1 MQIALRCRSQSQI
14 RPFMHILAISGSLRT
29 GASNTAVLEAAALLA
44 PPGVTITL
52 YDALGALP
60 HFNPDLDSQDGG
72 QLPEIVVDLREQIGR
87 ADGVLIS
94 CPEYAHGIPGSF
106 KNLLDWLVGS
116 TEFPGK
122 PVALLNTSPMSVHAP
137 AQLAEVL
144 ATMNA
149 RLIPE
154 ASITVQ
160 PRNRGSNAIDI
171 AADPE
176 SSATLRNAIAAF
188 ARAAHE

>member
-1 MQIALRCRSQSQI
+1 MK
-14 RPFMHILAISGSLRT
+14 ILAISGSLRT

-52 YDALGALP
+52 YDGLAALP
-60 HFNPDLDSQDGG
+60 HFNPDLDSPDGDG
-72 QLPEIVVDLREQIGR
+72 LPESVIDLRRQIGR

-137 AQLAEVL
+137 AQLVEVL
-144 ATMNA
+144 TTMNA

-154 ASITVQ
+154 ACITVQ
-160 PRNRGSNAIDI
+160 PRNRGDDAHRI

-176 SSATLRNAIAAF
+176 LSSRLRGAIDAVL
-188 ARAAHE
+188 RH

>member
-1 MQIALRCRSQSQI
+1 
-14 RPFMHILAISGSLRT
+14 MHILAISGSLRT
-29 GASNTAVLEAAALLA
+29 GASNTTVLQAAALLA

-52 YDALGALP
+52 YDGLGALP
-60 HFNPDLDSQDGG
+60 HFNPDLDSPDGD
-72 QLPEIVVDLREQIGR
+72 QLPEIVADLRKQIGH

-116 TEFPGK
+116 TEFPDK

-144 ATMNA
+144 TTMNA
-149 RLIPE
+149 RLIRE

-160 PRNRGSNAIDI
+160 PRSRGSSPHDI

-176 SSATLRNAIAAF
+176 LSATLRNAIVAF
-188 ARAAHE
+188 VVAVHE

>member
-1 MQIALRCRSQSQI
+1 
-14 RPFMHILAISGSLRT
+14 MHILAISGSLRA
-29 GASNTAVLEAAALLA
+29 GASNTTVLKAAALLA
-44 PPGVTITL
+44 PSGVTVTL
-52 YDALGALP
+52 YDGLGALP
-60 HFNPDLDSQDGG
+60 HFNPDLDSPDGK
-72 QLPEIVVDLREQIGR
+72 QLPEIVADLRKQIDR

-144 ATMNA
+144 TTMNA
-149 RLIPE
+149 TLVPQASVAIPIGRQRDSASVLADPDLSERLRTAVEVFTRTIGARRIPE
-154 ASITVQ
+154 RS
-160 PRNRGSNAIDI
+160 
-171 AADPE
+171 
-176 SSATLRNAIAAF
+176 
-188 ARAAHE
+188 

>member
-1 MQIALRCRSQSQI
+1 
-14 RPFMHILAISGSLRT
+14 MHILAISGSLRA
-29 GASNTAVLEAAALLA
+29 GASNTTVLQAAALLA

-52 YDALGALP
+52 YDGLGALP
-60 HFNPDLDSQDGG
+60 HFNPDLDSQDGER
-72 QLPEIVVDLREQIGR
+72 LPAIVADLREQIGR

-116 TEFPGK
+116 TEFPDK

-144 ATMNA
+144 TTMNA
-149 RLIPE
+149 RLIRE

-160 PRNRGSNAIDI
+160 PRSRGSSPHDI

-176 SSATLRNAIAAF
+176 LSATLRNAIVAF
-188 ARAAHE
+188 VVAVHE

>member
-1 MQIALRCRSQSQI
+1 MK
-14 RPFMHILAISGSLRT
+14 ILAISGSLRT

-52 YDALGALP
+52 YDGLAALP
-60 HFNPDLDSQDGG
+60 HFNPDLDSPDGDG
-72 QLPEIVVDLREQIGR
+72 LPEPVIDLRRQIGR

-137 AQLAEVL
+137 AQLAEIL
-144 ATMNA
+144 KTMNA
-149 RLIPE
+149 SLLPSASVTIP
-154 ASITVQ
+154 IRRQ
-160 PRNRGSNAIDI
+160 LDPPAIV
-171 AADPE
+171 ADPDLSTQLCRVIE
-176 SSATLRNAIAAF
+176 AF
-188 ARAAHE
+188 M

>member
-1 MQIALRCRSQSQI
+1 
-14 RPFMHILAISGSLRT
+14 MHILAISGSLRT
-29 GASNTAVLEAAALLA
+29 GASNTTVLQAAALLA

-52 YDALGALP
+52 YDGLGALP
-60 HFNPDLDSQDGG
+60 HFNPDLDSPDED
-72 QLPEIVVDLREQIGR
+72 QLPEIVADLRKQIGH

-137 AQLAEVL
+137 AQLAEIL
-144 ATMNA
+144 TTMNA
-149 RLIPE
+149 RLIRE

-160 PRNRGSNAIDI
+160 PRNRGSSAGDI

-176 SSATLRNAIAAF
+176 LSIRLHNAILTLVGAV
-188 ARAAHE
+188 HE

>member
-14 RPFMHILAISGSLRT
+14 RPFMHILGISGSLRT

-52 YDALGALP
+52 YDGLGALP

-72 QLPEIVVDLREQIGR
+72 QLPEIVDLREQIGR

>member
-1 MQIALRCRSQSQI
+1 
-14 RPFMHILAISGSLRT
+14 MHILAISGSLRT
-29 GASNTAVLEAAALLA
+29 GASNTTVLQAAALLA

-52 YDALGALP
+52 YDGLGALP
-60 HFNPDLDSQDGG
+60 HFNPDLDSPDGD
-72 QLPEIVVDLREQIGR
+72 QLPEIVADLRKQIGH

-137 AQLAEVL
+137 AQLAEIL
-144 ATMNA
+144 TTMNA
-149 RLIPE
+149 RLIRE

-160 PRNRGSNAIDI
+160 PRNRGSSAGDI

-176 SSATLRNAIAAF
+176 LSIRLHNAILTLVGAV
-188 ARAAHE
+188 HE

>member
-1 MQIALRCRSQSQI
+1 
-14 RPFMHILAISGSLRT
+14 MHILAISGSLRT
-29 GASNTAVLEAAALLA
+29 GASNTTVLQAAALLA

-52 YDALGALP
+52 YDGLGALP
-60 HFNPDLDSQDGG
+60 HFNPDLDSPDED
-72 QLPEIVVDLREQIGR
+72 QLPEIVADLRKQIGR

-137 AQLAEVL
+137 AQLAEIL
-144 ATMNA
+144 TTMNA
-149 RLIPE
+149 RLIRE

-160 PRNRGSNAIDI
+160 PRNRGSSAGDI

-176 SSATLRNAIAAF
+176 LSIRLHNAILTLAGAV
-188 ARAAHE
+188 HE